1 MHPRFSNTPD
11 HRECADHWEIKENRL
26 IAGAGISHAIGDGG
40 YQLQPTMAKLNNL
53 HELLVHEIK
62 DLYSAETQ
70 LVKALPKMAKGATH
84 PTLKQGIK
92 DHLEQTKGH
101 VARLEE
107 VAKLLDTTPRGVSCK
122 AMKGL
127 VEEGSETLQEEGDS
141 NILDLAIITAAQK
154 VEHYEIAGYGCA
166 RALAEKLGLDDVVEL
181 LQATLDEEGDTDKTL
196 TAVAEEII
204 AAQEIAA

>member
-1 MHPRFSNTPD
+1 
-11 HRECADHWEIKENRL
+11 
-26 IAGAGISHAIGDGG
+26 
-40 YQLQPTMAKLNNL
+40 MAKLNNL

-70 LVKALPKMAKGATH
+70 LVKALPKMAKGATN
-84 PTLKQGIK
+84 PKLKKGIES
-92 DHLEQTKGH
+92 HLEQTKEH
-101 VARLEE
+101 VARLEQ
-107 VAKLLDTTPRGVSCK
+107 VAQLLETTPRGVSCK

-127 VEEGSETLQEEGDS
+127 VEEGSETLEEEGDAA
-141 NILDLAIITAAQK
+141 ILDLAIICAAQK

-181 LQATLDEEGDTDKTL
+181 LDATIQEEGDTDKAL

-204 AAQEIAA
+204 SSQGVAA

>member
-1 MHPRFSNTPD
+1 
-11 HRECADHWEIKENRL
+11 
-26 IAGAGISHAIGDGG
+26 
-40 YQLQPTMAKLNNL
+40 MAKLNNL
-53 HELLVHEIK
+53 HQLLVHEIK

-70 LVKALPKMAKGATH
+70 LVKALPKMAKGATN
-84 PTLKQGIK
+84 PTLKKGIE
-92 DHLEQTKGH
+92 DHLEQTKEH

-107 VAKLLDTTPRGVSCK
+107 VAKLLDTTPRGVTCK

-127 VEEGSETLQEEGDS
+127 VEEGGETLEEEGDS

-181 LQATLDEEGDTDKTL
+181 LEATIQEEGDTDKAL
-196 TAVAEEII
+196 TAVAEKII
-204 AAQEIAA
+204 ATQGVAA